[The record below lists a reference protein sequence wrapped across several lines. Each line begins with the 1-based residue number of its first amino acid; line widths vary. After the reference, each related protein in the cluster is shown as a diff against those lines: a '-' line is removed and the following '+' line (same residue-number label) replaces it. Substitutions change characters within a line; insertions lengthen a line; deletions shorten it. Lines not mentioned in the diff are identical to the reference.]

1 MRTLKI
7 FQVNIFSPGSLKWRS
22 VILFSLPEP
31 SKPDPSPELLPSSKP
46 LPSPE
51 LPEPETSLPLDEPG
65 FFPLPFGEEFEAFIF
80 R

>member
-22 VILFSLPEP
+22 VFLFSLPEP
-31 SKPDPSPELLPSSKP
+31 SKPDPSPELPPSSK
-46 LPSPE
+46 LPE
-51 LPEPETSLPLDEPG
+51 LPEPEKSLPPNEPG
-65 FFPLPFGEEFEAFIF
+65 FSLLPPEEEFEALNL